1 MPVLVLGRIEHAQ
14 FSVLAD
20 FVGGPG
26 GLRRQG
32 LDLISDDREPTARF
46 DYAAPLTESVLLGVI
61 AARYPGKKI
70 EWNSKEGKVT
80 NIEEANQ
87 YVAFQNTRSF

>member
-1 MPVLVLGRIEHAQ
+1 MYDKLKKPDLPKKVNHYSNWIDAI
-14 FSVLAD
+14 
-20 FVGGPG
+20 
-26 GLRRQG
+26 
-32 LDLISDDREPTARF
+32 LDGKGEPTARF